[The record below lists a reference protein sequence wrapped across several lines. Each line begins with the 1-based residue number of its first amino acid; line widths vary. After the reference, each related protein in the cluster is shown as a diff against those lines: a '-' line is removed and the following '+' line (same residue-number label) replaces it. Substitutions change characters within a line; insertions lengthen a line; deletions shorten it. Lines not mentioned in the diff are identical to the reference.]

1 MKGSFLLVRELHW
14 QAPERTDSGGAMKLS
29 TLFTTLLVAT
39 ALGISAPVIAAAPSD
54 SFSARVVNFE
64 QPMGPAPGLLQV
76 RVTRWSTDADRDALT
91 TALMQD
97 GQKGV
102 IDALKKMSEAGVIR
116 TPGIAGYAFKYARRI
131 VTAAGDEQLL
141 MIVDRPIGFA
151 EFRQGW
157 QTVDYPFT
165 IVKMTLNAQ
174 GQGTGELMAA
184 TKLMANSVTGDI
196 AFEHYNATPALLQAV
211 KRE

>member
-1 MKGSFLLVRELHW
+1 MKIMIRL
-14 QAPERTDSGGAMKLS
+14 
-29 TLFTTLLVAT
+29 T
-39 ALGISAPVIAAAPSD
+39 ALSVAAALGLSVPVIAAAPPE

-64 QPMGPAPGLLQV
+64 QPMGRNPGLLQV
-76 RVTRWSTDADRDALT
+76 RVTRWSTDAERDALT
-91 TALMQD
+91 NALMKD

-102 IDALKKMSEAGVIR
+102 IDELKKMPEAGVVR
-116 TPGIAGYAFKYARRI
+116 TPGIAGYAFRYARRI
-131 VTAAGDEQLL
+131 VSANGDEQLL
-141 MIVDRPIGFA
+141 MVVDRPIGFA

-165 IVKMTLNAQ
+165 IIKLTLNAQ

-184 TKLMANSVTGDI
+184 TKLTASSTTGDI
-196 AFEHYNATPALLQAV
+196 AFEHYNATPALLQGV

>member
-1 MKGSFLLVRELHW
+1 
-14 QAPERTDSGGAMKLS
+14 MKLL
-29 TLFTTLLVAT
+29 TQLTTLSVAA
-39 ALGISAPVIAAAPSD
+39 ALGLAVPVIAAAPSE

-64 QPMGPAPGLLQV
+64 QPMGRAPGLLQV

-91 TALMQD
+91 NALMKD

-102 IDALKKMSEAGVIR
+102 IDELKKMPEAGVVR
-116 TPGIAGYAFKYARRI
+116 TPSVAGYTFKYARRI
-131 VTAAGDEQLL
+131 TSPNGDEQLL
-141 MIVDRPIGFA
+141 MVIDRPIGFA

-165 IVKMTLNAQ
+165 IIKMTLNAR
-174 GQGTGELMAA
+174 GQGTGELMGA
-184 TKLMANSVTGDI
+184 TKLSANSVTGDI

-211 KRE
+211 RRE

>member
-1 MKGSFLLVRELHW
+1 
-14 QAPERTDSGGAMKLS
+14 MKLI
-29 TLFTTLLVAT
+29 TRLT
-39 ALGISAPVIAAAPSD
+39 ALSVAAALGLTVPVIAAAPSE

-91 TALMQD
+91 TALMKD

-102 IDALKKMSEAGVIR
+102 LDELKKMPEAGVIR
-116 TPGIAGYAFKYARRI
+116 TPSVAGYAFRYARRI
-131 VTAAGDEQLL
+131 VSPNGDEQLL
-141 MIVDRPIGFA
+141 MVIDRPIGFV

-165 IVKMTLNAQ
+165 IIKMTLDAN
-174 GQGTGELMAA
+174 GKGTGELMAA
-184 TKLMANSVTGDI
+184 TKLSANSTTGDI

>member
-1 MKGSFLLVRELHW
+1 MTLITRLITLSL
-14 QAPERTDSGGAMKLS
+14 AGALAFS
-29 TLFTTLLVAT
+29 V
-39 ALGISAPVIAAAPSD
+39 PVIAAAPSE

-64 QPMGPAPGLLQV
+64 QPMGRAPGLLQV
-76 RVTRWSTDADRDALT
+76 RVTRWSTDAERDALT
-91 TALMQD
+91 SALMKN

-102 IDALKKMSEAGVIR
+102 IDALKKMPEAGVVR
-116 TPGIAGYAFKYARRI
+116 TPGIAGYAFNYARRI
-131 VTAAGDEQLL
+131 ISPNGDEQLL
-141 MIVDRPIGFA
+141 MVVGRPIGLA

-165 IVKMTLNAQ
+165 IIKMMLNAQ

-184 TKLMANSVTGDI
+184 TKLSANSVTGDL